1 MVWNIKSIKK
11 KIFIKLM
18 AKLDQVRIGLK
29 VSTFNYLLTNMQ
41 LFCTFTFSSCFNWIF
56 IFLVCFI
63 VFILGQSLM
72 NCFLHYFTS
81 SFLILFDKLSSKTTF
96 EYDYFVVILK
106 MTGTFELGFDN
117 NTKSFPMNDYWVPLD
132 V

>member
-1 MVWNIKSIKK
+1 MFQLNFYFPCLFYYLYSWSIAYEL
-11 KIFIKLM
+11 FLT
-18 AKLDQVRIGLK
+18 LLHFFFSD
-29 VSTFNYLLTNMQ
+29 TF
-41 LFCTFTFSSCFNWIF
+41 
-56 IFLVCFI
+56 
-63 VFILGQSLM
+63 
-72 NCFLHYFTS
+72 
-81 SFLILFDKLSSKTTF
+81 FDKLSSKTTF